1 MRGLSRSMDGIITR
15 QKCCTMG
22 RLLAFSRTHRVRQLS
37 GPISSTTAHYSAS
50 PNPSHKLNVQSISPF
65 HEPFPYNTLVA
76 TLTHS
81 NDVAIVIAIAIV
93 IVLTFSFLFVY
104 V

>member
-22 RLLAFSRTHRVRQLS
+22 RLLAFSRTHSVRQLS
-37 GPISSTTAHYSAS
+37 GPISSTTAHYSPS

-76 TLTHS
+76 ALTHS

-93 IVLTFSFLFVY
+93 IFLTFSFLFVY

>member
-37 GPISSTTAHYSAS
+37 ELIFSLTAHYSPS

-65 HEPFPYNTLVA
+65 YEPFPYNTLVA
-76 TLTHS
+76 ALTHS
-81 NDVAIVIAIAIV
+81 NDVAIVIV
-93 IVLTFSFLFVY
+93 IVLTFFFYLVMSKK
-104 V
+104 

>member
-1 MRGLSRSMDGIITR
+1 MDGIITR

-22 RLLAFSRTHRVRQLS
+22 RLLAFSRTHSVRQLS
-37 GPISSTTAHYSAS
+37 GPISSTTAYYSPS

-76 TLTHS
+76 ALTHS

-93 IVLTFSFLFVY
+93 LTFSFLFVY